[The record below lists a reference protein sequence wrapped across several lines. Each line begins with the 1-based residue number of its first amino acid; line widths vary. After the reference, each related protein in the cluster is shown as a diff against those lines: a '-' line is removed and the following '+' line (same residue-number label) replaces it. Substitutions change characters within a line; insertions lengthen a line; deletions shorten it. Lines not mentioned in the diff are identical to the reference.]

1 MKTGLGISIAS
12 LALLA
17 AANASAATIAGEFA
31 VDGAGRASCTA
42 FVDAKTRKL
51 PAFDQFMSYVE
62 GFLTAANRYETD
74 TFDLTPW
81 HTPGALA
88 LILEKYCKDNAS
100 DNLGVALVRLTNAIR
115 PLRLTDTSAMMEVVD
130 GANRAVLYVS
140 VMKNAQAELGR
151 KGLFRGQADGKFSPE
166 TKTALLAFQ
175 KQAKLPPSGVPDP
188 ATLWFLL
195 NP

>member
-1 MKTGLGISIAS
+1 MKSGFGILLAS

-17 AANASAATIAGEFA
+17 GADASAATIAGEFA
-31 VDGAGRASCTA
+31 VDGAGRANCST

-51 PAFDQFMSYVE
+51 PAFDQFMSYVD
-62 GFLTAANRYETD
+62 GYLTAANRYETD

-88 LILEKYCKDNAS
+88 LILEKYCKDNPG
-100 DNLGVALVRLTNAIR
+100 DNLGVALVRLTNAVR
-115 PLRLTDTSAMMEVVD
+115 PLRLTDTSAMMEAVD
-130 GANRAVLYVS
+130 GTNRAVLYVS
-140 VMKNAQAELGR
+140 VMKSAQAELTK
-151 KGLFRGQADGKFSPE
+151 KGLYRGEADGKFSPE
-166 TKTALLAFQ
+166 TKSAILAFQ

>member
-1 MKTGLGISIAS
+1 MKSGLGISIAS
-12 LALLA
+12 LALFA
-17 AANASAATIAGEFA
+17 AASASAATIAGEFA
-31 VDGAGRASCTA
+31 VDGAGRASCGA
-42 FVDAKTRKL
+42 FVEAKTKTT
-51 PAFDQFMSYVE
+51 PEFAQFMAYVD
-62 GFLTAANRYETD
+62 GYLTAANRYETD

-88 LILEKYCKDNAS
+88 LILEKYCKDNAN

-115 PLRLTDTSAMMEVVD
+115 PLRLTDSSTMMEAAD

-140 VMKNAQAELGR
+140 VMKNAQAELTK

-166 TKTALLAFQ
+166 TKTAILAFQ
-175 KQAKLPPSGVPDP
+175 KQSKLPPSGVPDP